1 MKVKIENQIIEFEP
15 KWSEPYEW
23 IAINQNGVI
32 SIFTDKPTFYG
43 NEWIEGDEINDSM
56 ETLDQKFKG
65 KITKAW
71 QMVYCLDDVKVPEE
85 HRSQTF
91 CEAFEERLKSEAPIR
106 KADFTIKDAYEYR
119 RMDAE
124 SKLLNDMV
132 NSLVRESYKK
142 KMMEN
147 LTVLR
152 VDNEFVLL
160 VDKELIN
167 EFSYLT
173 VDKEASIV
181 RLHKE
186 TPILLDNG
194 IWHANGEQFSI
205 QLNCNHNNLSS
216 CKNAPYVIKDLL
228 KPPEANTNVINE

>member
-1 MKVKIENQIIEFEP
+1 MKVKIQNQIIEFEP
-15 KWSEPYEW
+15 KWSEPYKW

-43 NEWIEGDEINDSM
+43 NEWIEGDEISDAM
-56 ETLDQKFKG
+56 ETLEQRFKG

-71 QMVYCLDDVKVPEE
+71 QMVYRLDDVKVTEE
-85 HRSQTF
+85 HKPQTF
-91 CEAFEERLKSEAPIR
+91 REAFEERLKPEVPIR
-106 KADFTIKDAYEYR
+106 KADFTVKDAYEYR

-132 NSLVRESYKK
+132 ASLVRESYKK
-142 KMMEN
+142 NMIGN

-167 EFSYLT
+167 EFAYLT
-173 VDKEASIV
+173 VDKEAPIV

-186 TPILLDNG
+186 TPIRLDNG
-194 IWHANGEQFSI
+194 VWHANGEQFAI
-205 QLNCNHNNLSS
+205 QLNCNHNDLPS
-216 CKNAPYVIKDLL
+216 CTNAPYVIKDLL
-228 KPPEANTNVINE
+228 KPLEANTNVINE